1 MLNEDVQSEPEL
13 QLLSTEPIWRE
24 QLRVFKFVLNVSYY
38 LVNQVLQLHSSGEVS
53 ARVKGEG
60 LHLAAINFFSIFYL
74 LSPG

>member
-60 LHLAAINFFSIFYL
+60 LHLGTNQFFSIYL